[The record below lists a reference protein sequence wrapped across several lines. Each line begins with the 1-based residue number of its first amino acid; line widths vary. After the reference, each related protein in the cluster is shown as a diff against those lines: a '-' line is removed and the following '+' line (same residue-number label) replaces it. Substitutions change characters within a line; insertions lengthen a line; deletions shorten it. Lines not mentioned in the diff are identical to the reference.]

1 MISFN
6 EWINEISSAGSL
18 SLPEMPSMRRQSK
31 LVPDSSAGRIFKVRL
46 DPSVLSMMRSF
57 GTDSGG
63 MPKAVQDVLGS
74 MDGGFA
80 MMSNEDMT
88 SVRGLSSEMRRE
100 GGLMSQAARELDG
113 ALEDSIRT
121 AVG

>member
-1 MISFN
+1 
-6 EWINEISSAGSL
+6 
-18 SLPEMPSMRRQSK
+18 
-31 LVPDSSAGRIFKVRL
+31 
-46 DPSVLSMMRSF
+46 MMRSF

-88 SVRGLSSEMRRE
+88 SFRGLSSEMRRE

-113 ALEDSIRT
+113 ALEDSIRS